1 MGVHGCLPRLH
12 HLQTTSDADLVGVN
26 EDRRAAGDPR
36 DPRLN
41 QGPERRHGSDADDVP
56 GRDIDVDGLDEVLK

>member
-12 HLQTTSDADLVGVN
+12 QLHTTSDADLVGVN
-26 EDRRAAGDPR
+26 E
-36 DPRLN
+36 
-41 QGPERRHGSDADDVP
+41 GPERRHGCDADDVL